1 MSREDDFKTRMTND
15 ATLMAILTG
24 GVYTKGEVGREG
36 ITRETAPS
44 AFDDD
49 GYLEPCALVVQRGL
63 VPDGEVHD
71 EEEQLA
77 SAGQVVE
84 VYLYEDSGYGNI
96 DSALDRLFT
105 LFFGY
110 QFTGTFPVELF
121 NMLDRERDE
130 GSLKGASLARQDW
143 MVREIQGE

>member
-1 MSREDDFKTRMTND
+1 MAREDDFKTRMTND

-44 AFDDD
+44 AFDAN

-63 VPDGEVHD
+63 VPDGQVHD

-84 VYLYEDSGYGNI
+84 IYNYEDSGYGNI
-96 DSALDRLFT
+96 DSAQARQFV
-105 LFFGY
+105 LFFGH
-110 QFTGTFPVELF
+110 QFSDSFPVELF
-121 NMLDRERDE
+121 NVLDRERDE
-130 GSLKGASLARQDW
+130 GALKGASLSRQDW
-143 MVREIQGE
+143 MVREIQGD